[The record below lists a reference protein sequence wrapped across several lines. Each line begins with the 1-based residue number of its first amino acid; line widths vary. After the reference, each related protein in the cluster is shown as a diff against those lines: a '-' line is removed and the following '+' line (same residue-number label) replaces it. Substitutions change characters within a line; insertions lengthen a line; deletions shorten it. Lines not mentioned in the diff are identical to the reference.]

1 LSGKSR
7 NTSARAK
14 GGAGRG
20 RRSDRVDRPFDP
32 EILRRAREVADA
44 YQIVLWTAD
53 GEYYG
58 RGLEMPGAM
67 GDGNTPDEC
76 VANTRQAITVAV
88 AAMLEA
94 GEAPPQ
100 PASEGARTEQVNIR
114 LTSREKLQLETAAT
128 QSGYR
133 GLSEYVRAKALA

>member
-1 LSGKSR
+1 MSGKSR
-7 NTSARAK
+7 NTSGKAK
-14 GGAGRG
+14 GGTGRG

-32 EILRRAREVADA
+32 EILRRARAVADA

-58 RGLEMPGAM
+58 RGVELPGAM
-67 GDGNTPDEC
+67 GDGITPDEC
-76 VANTRQAITVAV
+76 VASTRQAITVAV

-94 GEAPPQ
+94 GEAPPP

-114 LTSREKLQLETAAT
+114 LTPREKLQLETAAT